1 MKLPVGVAFIFFLL
15 VVACEDGGLDRLI
28 QQADDEWL
36 KGRNQSAIEILKSV
50 LEKESIGPITE
61 KVLFRLGEI
70 HYFSLKNS
78 AKALFYFQELQR
90 LSKKS
95 PQSYTAQKYVAE
107 IAEFSIKDLDQAI
120 IEYQKLI
127 DEYHH
132 QEDNGN
138 YQFRIASIYFKKQ
151 DYEQAMV
158 ELEILLENYID
169 SPWAEEAAFKII
181 NILHTMNRCGE
192 SRKRYRWFVKT
203 FPNSRFMSETN
214 FVIASCS
221 EEEGQFEKAYK
232 GFKALEGKYP
242 YPTLL
247 RMKLEGIESRLKKKR
262 GKKKKSPY
270 RLKPTGG
277 TARRSDRIDS

>member
-1 MKLPVGVAFIFFLL
+1 MFLL
-15 VVACEDGGLDRLI
+15 FFVACEDRGLGRLI
-28 QQADDEWL
+28 QQADDEWI

-50 LEKESIGPITE
+50 LEKESIGPIAE

-70 HYFSLKNS
+70 YYFSLKNS

-90 LSKKS
+90 LNKKS
-95 PQSYTAQKYVAE
+95 PQSFTAQKYVAE

-127 DEYHH
+127 DVYNHA
-132 QEDNGN
+132 EDNGKF
-138 YQFRIASIYFKKQ
+138 QFRIASIYFKKH
-151 DYEQAMV
+151 DYEQAMI

-169 SPWAEEAAFKII
+169 SPWAEEAAFKIT
-181 NILHTMNRCGE
+181 NILHTMNRCNE
-192 SRKRYRWFVKT
+192 SRERYRWFVEN
-203 FPNSRFMSETN
+203 FPNSRFMSEMD
-214 FVIASCS
+214 FVIASCF
-221 EEEGQFEKAYK
+221 EEEGRFEKAYE

-247 RMKLEGIESRLKKKR
+247 RMKLEGIENRLKKKR

-270 RLKPTGG
+270 RLKQTGG
-277 TARRSDRIDS
+277 KPPPAVL